1 MSEFAQEMSGRVSR
15 AIASLHEAR
24 STGDEYLATVR
35 LGELESLSRLAQ
47 DHGLDLPQVAAE
59 LAASASPSELE
70 LPEPDPCVETAVA
83 AVHLDQQT
91 LRSA

>member
-70 LPEPDPCVETAVA
+70 LPEPCVETAVA